1 MLRIGLTGGI
11 GSGKSTVASLFARH
25 GAPVVDT
32 DQLARELVRPG
43 MPAHQD
49 IVATFGPSILGP
61 NGNLDREK
69 MRARVFA
76 DAAER
81 LQLEHILH
89 PRIREETVRRLN
101 EITAPYALV
110 AVPLLIESGFDNI
123 VDRILVVDCDE
134 QTQIDRT
141 MKRSGLSAT
150 DVRDVIAAQ
159 ASRHERLARADDV
172 VDNSNGMAELEKQVE
187 QLHRRYLELAHG

>member
-32 DQLARELVRPG
+32 DELARELVRPG

-49 IVATFGPSILGP
+49 IVAAFGPSILDP

-81 LQLEHILH
+81 LRLERILH

-101 EITAPYALV
+101 EITAPYTLV

-150 DVRDVIAAQ
+150 DVRDVIVAQ
-159 ASRHERLARADDV
+159 ASRHERLARADDI

>member
-25 GAPVVDT
+25 GAPVIDT
-32 DQLARELVRPG
+32 DELARELVRPG
-43 MPAHQD
+43 MPAHHD
-49 IVATFGPSILGP
+49 ILATFGPSVFST
-61 NGNLDREK
+61 NGDLDREK
-69 MRARVFA
+69 MRARVFT

-81 LQLEHILH
+81 LRLEHILH
-89 PRIREETVRRLN
+89 PRIRDEVMRRLS
-101 EITAPYALV
+101 ELTVPYVLV
-110 AVPLLIESGFDNI
+110 AVPLLIETGFDNL

-141 MKRSGLSAT
+141 MKRSGLSAA
-150 DVRDVIAAQ
+150 DVQNVIAAQ

-172 VDNSNGMAELEKQVE
+172 VDNNNGMAALEKQVE
-187 QLHRRYLELAHG
+187 QLHRRYLELARG